1 MLAAPPPPKEGQE
14 DESLEL
20 HSWMLGAVSNIQ
32 ERLHG
37 APARAPE
44 KLDAD
49 PAWGEDGQLPEV
61 FRFLAPPE
69 PPQTAAPPKRAGFG
83 GGFGGGGGATTAV
96 AGGGGG
102 FGRGSGA
109 QAPVACLQRASA
121 PQGAAALVGPA
132 AETRSE
138 MGGKDM

>member
-1 MLAAPPPPKEGQE
+1 
-14 DESLEL
+14 
-20 HSWMLGAVSNIQ
+20 MLGAVIDIQ

-83 GGFGGGGGATTAV
+83 GGFGHDGCCRRGNGRRRRRLWEGFWCASTSGLPTAGFGAT
-96 AGGGGG
+96 
-102 FGRGSGA
+102 GS
-109 QAPVACLQRASA
+109 C
-121 PQGAAALVGPA
+121 GPSG
-132 AETRSE
+132 TCR
-138 MGGKDM
+138 